1 MKITTKYNIGD
12 RIGFERNEKEIIAK
26 IIEIQVNVKPNGNI
40 IKYYLDYNVVVPAE
54 YGELT
59 ELPMIVDESEIKGR
73 VDVKY
78 RNDLDLIN
86 IPRLSNDDDLII

>member
-1 MKITTKYNIGD
+1 MEIKTKYNIGD

-59 ELPMIVDESEIKGR
+59 ELPMIVDETDIKGR
-73 VDVKY
+73 VHVSYYTDEE
-78 RNDLDLIN
+78 LIDLIV
-86 IPRLSNDDDLII
+86 